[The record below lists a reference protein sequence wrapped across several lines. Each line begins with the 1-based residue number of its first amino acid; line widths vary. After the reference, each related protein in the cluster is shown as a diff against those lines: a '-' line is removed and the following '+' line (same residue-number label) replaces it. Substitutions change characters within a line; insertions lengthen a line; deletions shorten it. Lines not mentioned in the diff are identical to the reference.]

1 MPFLDSGF
9 RPVESFQERSRII
22 DSAVPERE
30 HVGIVV
36 VDNYLRYFAV
46 LQQTQSDTG
55 TPGIGFDIRDVTNAE
70 NIDKRGDVPG
80 QPGYLNGEATS
91 WLETRGTDKLPV
103 SATVSID
110 GISFSGLVLT
120 T

>member
-36 VDNYLRYFAV
+36 VDNYLRYFVV

-80 QPGYLNGEATS
+80 QHAF
-91 WLETRGTDKLPV
+91 
-103 SATVSID
+103 AA
-110 GISFSGLVLT
+110 GISQRRSHIVVGDERDGQAPRLRDCKH
-120 T
+120 